1 MRPRRNYRKK
11 TPGRYNRRK
20 TGRSFQAR
28 VKRVI
33 MKTTEL
39 HYATSYNENL
49 NLYHDVGYGAGPT
62 TSQKAILFN
71 PWVNITKGDTISQR
85 TGDEI
90 IARGMKVRLWL
101 ANKLDRPNVLYR
113 VMVVVL
119 PKYYGGALT
128 TGDNV
133 DLFQTN
139 SGNNTMCALPKR
151 EGFKVLYDKI
161 VPLEAHYSRGV
172 GAETATTSF
181 KEAHKFK
188 QFYIKSKKG
197 SKLKWMEDGTLANR
211 PMAFYVIPYDSF
223 GTLQTDNIGS
233 CCFAYSLFF
242 RDP

>member
-11 TPGRYNRRK
+11 TPGRYARRK

-62 TSQKAILFN
+62 TNQQAILFN

-90 IARGMKVRLWL
+90 IACGMKVRLWL
-101 ANKLDRPNVLYR
+101 ANKIDRPNVIYR
-113 VMVVVL
+113 VIVVVL

-128 TGDNV
+128 TGNNV
-133 DLFQTN
+133 DLFQTA
-139 SGNNTMCALPKR
+139 SGNNTMTAMPKR
-151 EGFKVLYDKI
+151 EGFKILYDKI
-161 VPLEAHYSRGV
+161 VPNEAHISWGN
-172 GAETATTSF
+172 SH
-181 KEAHKFK
+181 EAHKFK

-223 GTLQTDNIGS
+223 GTLQTDNIAS
-233 CCFAYSLFF
+233 CCFSYSLFF